1 MKGFYSIILFF
12 ISSFSFTQDTLSVL
26 MIGNS
31 YTYFNNLPN
40 MFENLSSS
48 LGKHASVESQTNGG
62 YTFELHAN
70 NSLTYQKINSKNWDY
85 VLIQGQSQEP
95 SFPWGQVNTQT
106 LPYAVQIAD
115 SVHQN
120 YTCSQAMYFMTWGRE
135 NGDPQWDSI
144 NTFNKM
150 NLRLR
155 NAYLRFA
162 DSSNSSVSPVGIAWK
177 YVRDNHP
184 TISLYTNDGSHPS
197 LEGSYLAACTH
208 YSSMYH
214 SSPVGA
220 AYTAGIDSSIASLL
234 QQAAAISVLD
244 SLSTWRL
251 LHHDSLTQV
260 GFNSNLIQANEIQ
273 FIQTTQNVDSVTW
286 YFGDGSS
293 SHASNPTHIYNQND
307 TFNITLVG
315 YGPCGIDSAQQ
326 QVIIENTSNLPFNG
340 TQKFILKTHKPNE
353 YTIESVK
360 EHSIELRNNLGQEI
374 DFTTIYSNGKQTR
387 FSLKNK
393 GLFYLITTTGSEKR
407 CFRIIN
413 Y

>member
-1 MKGFYSIILFF
+1 MCI
-12 ISSFSFTQDTLSVL
+12 
-26 MIGNS
+26 
-31 YTYFNNLPN
+31 
-40 MFENLSSS
+40 
-48 LGKHASVESQTNGG
+48 
-62 YTFELHAN
+62 
-70 NSLTYQKINSKNWDY
+70 
-85 VLIQGQSQEP
+85 
-95 SFPWGQVNTQT
+95 
-106 LPYAVQIAD
+106 
-115 SVHQN
+115 
-120 YTCSQAMYFMTWGRE
+120 
-135 NGDPQWDSI
+135 
-144 NTFNKM
+144 
-150 NLRLR
+150 
-155 NAYLRFA
+155 
-162 DSSNSSVSPVGIAWK
+162 
-177 YVRDNHP
+177 RDR
-184 TISLYTNDGSHPS
+184 SLYTNDGSHPS

-220 AYTAGIDSSIASLL
+220 TYTAGIDSSIASLL
-234 QQAAAISVLD
+234 QQAAAIAVLD
-244 SLSTWRL
+244 SLSTWKL
-251 LHHDSLTQV
+251 SHHDSLTQV

-293 SHASNPTHIYNQND
+293 SHASNPSHIYNQND

-326 QVIIENTSNLPFNG
+326 QVIIQNTSNLPFNG

-387 FSLKNK
+387 FLLKNK
-393 GLFYLITTTGSEKR
+393 GFFYLITSDGNKKR